1 MNKKILATFAGIGMT
16 VTAMGAPAVLADD
29 SVTLVYAELNSMDS
43 TDGMYASYF
52 KDKVEELTNG
62 SVKIDI
68 QPSGVM
74 GSESDVL
81 DGMISMSGTVDIAR
95 VSSYAFGNYKCN
107 KSALLGLPFVF
118 ESRDH
123 FWKFANSEVGEEI
136 LAEPSDNA
144 LGVTGLFYTEDGFRS
159 FFFKDPVESM
169 DDLAGKKIRVSQDQI
184 MTGMVEALKASPTV
198 VSFNELYT
206 SLQSGVVDG
215 AEQPISAYA
224 TNAFNEVAPNIILDE
239 HTMSIASVVIADSSL
254 DKLSEDQ
261 IEALKEAGKQTEE
274 YCAEISAE
282 EEEKCK
288 ADLEEKGVN
297 FVEVEDKTPWR
308 DACADV
314 ISQFTTGVEDTYQ
327 AILDAA
333 K

>member
-1 MNKKILATFAGIGMT
+1 
-16 VTAMGAPAVLADD
+16 
-29 SVTLVYAELNSMDS
+29 
-43 TDGMYASYF
+43 
-52 KDKVEELTNG
+52 
-62 SVKIDI
+62 
-68 QPSGVM
+68 
-74 GSESDVL
+74 
-81 DGMISMSGTVDIAR
+81 
-95 VSSYAFGNYKCN
+95 
-107 KSALLGLPFVF
+107 
-118 ESRDH
+118 
-123 FWKFANSEVGEEI
+123 
-136 LAEPSDNA
+136 
-144 LGVTGLFYTEDGFRS
+144 
-159 FFFKDPVESM
+159 
-169 DDLAGKKIRVSQDQI
+169 

-215 AEQPISAYA
+215 AEQPIAAYA
-224 TNAFNEVAPNIILDE
+224 TNAFNEVAPNVILDE

-274 YCAEISAE
+274 YCAKISAE

-314 ISQFTTGVEDTYQ
+314 ISQFTSGVEDTYQ
-327 AILDAA
+327 AILDTA

>member
-1 MNKKILATFAGIGMT
+1 M
-16 VTAMGAPAVLADD
+16 ADD
-29 SVTLVYAELNSMDS
+29 SVTLVYAEVNSLDS

-68 QPSGVM
+68 QASGVM
-74 GSESDVL
+74 GNETEVL

-95 VSSYAFGNYKCN
+95 VSSYVFGNYKCS
-107 KSALLGLPFVF
+107 KSALLGLPYVF

-136 LAEPSDNA
+136 LNETATNS
-144 LGVTGLFYTEDGFRS
+144 LGVTGLYYTEDGFRN
-159 FFFKDPVESM
+159 FFFKDPVESI
-169 DDLAGKKIRVSQDQI
+169 DDMADKKIRVSQDQI
-184 MTGMVEALKASPTV
+184 MTGLVEGLKASPTV

-215 AEQPISAYA
+215 AEQPIAAYA
-224 TNAFNEVAPNIILDE
+224 SNAFNEVAPNVILDE

-254 DKLSEDQ
+254 DKLSEEQ

-274 YCAEISAE
+274 YCAQISKE
-282 EEEKCK
+282 EEDKCK
-288 ADLEEKGVN
+288 TELEEKGVT

-314 ISQFTTGVEDTYQ
+314 ISQFTSGVEDTYQ
-327 AILDAA
+327 AILDTA

>member
-1 MNKKILATFAGIGMT
+1 MAA
-16 VTAMGAPAVLADD
+16 TAMGAPTVLADD
-29 SVTLVYAELNSMDS
+29 SVTLVYAELNALDS
-43 TDGMYASYF
+43 TDGMYATFF

-68 QPSGVM
+68 QASGVM
-74 GSESDVL
+74 GNESDVL

-95 VSSYAFGNYKCN
+95 VSSYAFANYKCN

-123 FWKFANSEVGEEI
+123 FWKFANSEVGEEV

-144 LGVTGLFYTEDGFRS
+144 LGVTGLFFTEDGFRS
-159 FFFKDPVESM
+159 FFFKDPVESI
-169 DDLAGKKIRVSQDQI
+169 DDLSGKKIRVSQDQI
-184 MTGMVEALKASPTV
+184 MTGMVEGLKASPTV

-215 AEQPISAYA
+215 AEQPIAAYA
-224 TNAFNEVAPNIILDE
+224 SNAFNEVASNVILDE

-274 YCAEISAE
+274 YCAQVSEE

-314 ISQFTTGVEDTYQ
+314 ISQFTSGVEDTYQ
-327 AILDAA
+327 AILDTA

>member
-1 MNKKILATFAGIGMT
+1 MNKKILATIAGIGMAA
-16 VTAMGAPAVLADD
+16 TAMGAPTVLADD
-29 SVTLVYAELNSMDS
+29 SVTLVYAELNALDS
-43 TDGMYASYF
+43 TDGMYATFF

-68 QPSGVM
+68 QASGVM
-74 GSESDVL
+74 GNESDVL

-95 VSSYAFGNYKCN
+95 VSSYAFANYKCN

-118 ESRDH
+118 ESREH
-123 FWKFANSEVGEEI
+123 FWNFANSEVGEEV

-144 LGVTGLFYTEDGFRS
+144 LGVTGLFFTEDGFRS
-159 FFFKDPVESM
+159 FFFKDPVESI
-169 DDLAGKKIRVSQDQI
+169 DDLSGKKIRVSQDQI
-184 MTGMVEALKASPTV
+184 MTGMVEGLKASPTV

-215 AEQPISAYA
+215 AEQPIAAYA
-224 TNAFNEVAPNIILDE
+224 SNAFNEVAPNVILDE

-274 YCAEISAE
+274 YCAQVSEE

-314 ISQFTTGVEDTYQ
+314 ISQFTSGVEDTYQ
-327 AILDAA
+327 AILDTA

>member
-1 MNKKILATFAGIGMT
+1 MNKKIVATLAGAGMA
-16 VTAMGAPAVLADD
+16 VAAMGAPTVLADD

-68 QPSGVM
+68 QASGVL
-74 GSESDVL
+74 GNESEVL

-95 VSSYAFGNYKCN
+95 VACYTFGNYGCN
-107 KSALLGLPFVF
+107 KSVLMGLPFIF

-123 FWKFANSEVGEEI
+123 FWNFANSEVGEEI
-136 LAEPSDNA
+136 LGETAEKG
-144 LGVTGLFYTEDGFRS
+144 LGVTGLFYVEDGFRN
-159 FFFKDPVESM
+159 FFFKDPVNSLE
-169 DDLAGKKIRVSQDQI
+169 DLNGKKIRVSQDQI
-184 MTGMVEALKASPTV
+184 MTGMVEGFKASPTV

-239 HTMSIASVVIADSSL
+239 HTLAVASVVIADSSL
-254 DKLSEDQ
+254 DKLTEEQ
-261 IEALKEAGKQTEE
+261 KEALKEAGKQTEE
-274 YCAEISAE
+274 YCAQISAE
-282 EEEKCK
+282 EEEKYMNELK
-288 ADLEEKGVN
+288 DKGVN

-314 ISQFTTGVEDTYQ
+314 TAQFTTGVEDTYQ
-327 AILDAA
+327 TILDLA

>member
-1 MNKKILATFAGIGMT
+1 MNKKILATLTGAVMAA
-16 VTAMGAPAVLADD
+16 TAMGAPTVLADD

-43 TDGMYASYF
+43 TDGMYASFF

-68 QPSGVM
+68 QASGVM
-74 GSESDVL
+74 GNESDVL

-123 FWKFANSEVGEEI
+123 FWKFANSEVGEEV
-136 LAEPSDNA
+136 LAELSDNA
-144 LGVTGLFYTEDGFRS
+144 LGVTGLFYIEDGFRS
-159 FFFKDPVESM
+159 FFFKDPVETI
-169 DDLAGKKIRVSQDQI
+169 DDLADKKIRVSQDQI
-184 MTGMVEALKASPTV
+184 MTDMVEALKASPTV

-215 AEQPISAYA
+215 AEQPIAAYA
-224 TNAFNEVAPNIILDE
+224 TNAFNEVAPNVILDE

-274 YCAEISAE
+274 YCAKISAE

-314 ISQFTTGVEDTYQ
+314 ISQFTSGVEDT
-327 AILDAA
+327 
-333 K
+333 

>member
-1 MNKKILATFAGIGMT
+1 MNKKILATIAGIGMAA
-16 VTAMGAPAVLADD
+16 TAMGAPTVLADD
-29 SVTLVYAELNSMDS
+29 SVTLVYAELNALDS
-43 TDGMYASYF
+43 TDGMYATFF

-68 QPSGVM
+68 QASGVM
-74 GSESDVL
+74 GNESDVL

-95 VSSYAFGNYKCN
+95 VSSYAFANYKCN

-123 FWKFANSEVGEEI
+123 FWKFANSEVGEEV

-144 LGVTGLFYTEDGFRS
+144 LGVTGLFFTEDGFRS
-159 FFFKDPVESM
+159 FFFKDPVESI
-169 DDLAGKKIRVSQDQI
+169 DDLSGKKIRVSQDQI
-184 MTGMVEALKASPTV
+184 MTGMVEGLKASPTV

-215 AEQPISAYA
+215 AEQPIAAYA
-224 TNAFNEVAPNIILDE
+224 SNAFNEVASNVILDE

-274 YCAEISAE
+274 YCAQVSEE

-314 ISQFTTGVEDTYQ
+314 ISQFTSGVEDTYQ
-327 AILDAA
+327 AILDTA

>member
-1 MNKKILATFAGIGMT
+1 
-16 VTAMGAPAVLADD
+16 
-29 SVTLVYAELNSMDS
+29 
-43 TDGMYASYF
+43 
-52 KDKVEELTNG
+52 
-62 SVKIDI
+62 
-68 QPSGVM
+68 
-74 GSESDVL
+74 
-81 DGMISMSGTVDIAR
+81 
-95 VSSYAFGNYKCN
+95 
-107 KSALLGLPFVF
+107 
-118 ESRDH
+118 
-123 FWKFANSEVGEEI
+123 
-136 LAEPSDNA
+136 
-144 LGVTGLFYTEDGFRS
+144 
-159 FFFKDPVESM
+159 
-169 DDLAGKKIRVSQDQI
+169 
-184 MTGMVEALKASPTV
+184 MTGMVEGLKASPTV

-215 AEQPISAYA
+215 AEQPIAAYA
-224 TNAFNEVAPNIILDE
+224 SNAFNEVAPNVILDE

-274 YCAEISAE
+274 YCAQVSEE

-314 ISQFTTGVEDTYQ
+314 ISQFTSGVEDTYQ
-327 AILDAA
+327 AILDTA